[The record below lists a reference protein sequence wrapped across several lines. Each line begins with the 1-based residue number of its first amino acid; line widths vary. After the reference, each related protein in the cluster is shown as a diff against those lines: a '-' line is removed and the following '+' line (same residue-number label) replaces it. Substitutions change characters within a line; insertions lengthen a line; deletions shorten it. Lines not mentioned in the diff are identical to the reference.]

1 MAYTIR
7 VDGLN
12 ELRSA
17 FKKAPLVVGG
27 QLEKGV
33 KESGA
38 VILEREKREAPVSQ
52 GNLRRSIEMS
62 YRPIQVSIY
71 PKSGYAYF
79 VHFGTGLFGER
90 RAMITPKKAKVLA
103 FRVGGKMVFAK
114 AVRGQKANPFV
125 ERTAEAVE
133 PAINKIFDKMLN
145 NITEN
150 L

>member
-1 MAYTIR
+1 MIKMTYKPIR
-7 VDGLN
+7 VT
-12 ELRSA
+12 
-17 FKKAPLVVGG
+17 
-27 QLEKGV
+27 
-33 KESGA
+33 
-38 VILEREKREAPVSQ
+38 
-52 GNLRRSIEMS
+52 
-62 YRPIQVSIY
+62 IY

-103 FRVGGKMVFAK
+103 FRVGRKMIFAK

-133 PAINKIFDKMLN
+133 PAINKIFDKILN